1 MADEERQPEGQ
12 PVQVEFTEE
21 QQAMINEIISKR
33 LAEKSA
39 KFDAEKRDIEDRH
52 KRELEKVRMDD
63 ESRRQADI
71 QDQIDAL
78 TKRAEAAE
86 RQNRVIAAERECVK
100 AGLDPELAE
109 TLMGADDKA
118 MAKNIEAVVKAAK
131 ALADRQFAERVGT
144 TGAPRAPE
152 GSSDTDEA
160 ELRRIMGLS

>member
-1 MADEERQPEGQ
+1 MANEENQPEGQ
-12 PVQVEFTEE
+12 PAQVEFTAE
-21 QQAMINEIISKR
+21 QQEMINDIISKR

-39 KFDAEKRDIEDRH
+39 KFESEKKDIEDRH
-52 KRELEKVRMDD
+52 KRELDRVRMDD
-63 ESRRQADI
+63 ESRRQAEV

-86 RQNRVIAAERECVK
+86 RQNRVIVAERECVK

-118 MAKNIEAVVKAAK
+118 MERNIAAVVKAAK
-131 ALADRQFAERVGT
+131 ALSDKQYAERVGT
-144 TGAPRAPE
+144 MGAPRAPE
-152 GSSDTDEA
+152 GSSDSDDA